1 MLQRCNQPLHFAF
14 SQIFFILTS
23 NTSSYLLNN
32 MNAFV
37 NIDDGHY
44 KNVSFFFQYILSFYH
59 SCAEEIM
66 KIKEF
71 IVVEGKD
78 DTTTI
83 KRAVDA
89 DTIETN
95 GSAINEATIEK
106 IKRAQ
111 ETRGVII
118 FTDPDFPGE
127 KIRKTIVEKVPGC
140 KHAFLPKEVAIA
152 KNGKGLGVE
161 HASLEAIRNA
171 LRDAQTM
178 SETIQEEITQ
188 EDLIMAGLVGGPGS
202 KERRIMLGKLLKIG
216 YTNGKQLYKRLMMFQ
231 ISRQEFA
238 EALAVVIQEEKN
250 E

>member
-1 MLQRCNQPLHFAF
+1 
-14 SQIFFILTS
+14 
-23 NTSSYLLNN
+23 

-44 KNVSFFFQYILSFYH
+44 KNVSIIFQIFKDYYT
-59 SCAEEIM
+59 EERM
-66 KIKEF
+66 RIKEF

-78 DTTTI
+78 DTTAI
-83 KRAVDA
+83 KRAVNA

-95 GSAINEATIEK
+95 GSAINQETIEK

-127 KIRKTIVEKVPGC
+127 KIRKTIAEKVPGA
-140 KHAFLPKEVAIA
+140 KHAFLPKEAAIA

-161 HASLEAIRNA
+161 HAQLEAIRNA
-171 LRDAQTM
+171 LRDAQIM
-178 SETIQEEITQ
+178 SETIKEEITQ
-188 EDLIMAGLVGGPGS
+188 DDLIIAGLIGGAGS
-202 KERRIMLGKLLKIG
+202 KERRIILGKLLKIG
-216 YTNGKQLYKRLMMFQ
+216 YTNGKQLHKRLMMFQ